1 MAKNQILTNVI
12 RAIKFHFGINQAEI
26 AKRTGIKLTYLSDL
40 IGGRNPLSEIYS
52 DKLSIVFG
60 VSKEYLKTGAG
71 NMFDRPLETISDY
84 GIGSSELKMTDR
96 DVKRL
101 RQNLGFT
108 QKELAE
114 KIGVSLKTIANYE
127 SGGVIPEVKQR
138 LLKSLTDTPN
148 EMKDSFFEYSIGGN
162 EIKPTAELSGKP
174 PYETYL
180 LPLSAMGG
188 PLSGFAAD
196 SVTLANCEKIVSPIE
211 DVDFAITIY
220 GESMYP
226 KYPSGA
232 RLLIK
237 KINPDIFI
245 DWGKAYVLD
254 TSNGVIVK
262 EVRMSDREGC
272 IACHSINP
280 DPKFRPF
287 DVPLSEVYGM
297 YRVLMSLSAE

>member
-1 MAKNQILTNVI
+1 MNAAIVKEIRTSLGLT
-12 RAIKFHFGINQAEI
+12 Q
-26 AKRTGIKLTYLSDL
+26 
-40 IGGRNPLSEIYS
+40 P
-52 DKLSIVFG
+52 
-60 VSKEYLKTGAG
+60 
-71 NMFDRPLETISDY
+71 
-84 GIGSSELKMTDR
+84 
-96 DVKRL
+96 
-101 RQNLGFT
+101 
-108 QKELAE
+108 ELARR
-114 KIGVSLKTIANYE
+114 IGVSIKTIANYE
-127 SGGVIPEVKQR
+127 AGNVIPASKQALLQELLEEARNKVKSY
-138 LLKSLTDTPN
+138 LNLNSGKSTSEIITTEDG
-148 EMKDSFFEYSIGGN
+148 FFNYGIGGN
-162 EIKPTAELSGKP
+162 EVKVTPSNDKIAKTLNDKAITLIRTGADKQDPQSGKP

>member
-1 MAKNQILTNVI
+1 MNAAIVKEIRTSLGLT
-12 RAIKFHFGINQAEI
+12 Q
-26 AKRTGIKLTYLSDL
+26 
-40 IGGRNPLSEIYS
+40 P
-52 DKLSIVFG
+52 
-60 VSKEYLKTGAG
+60 
-71 NMFDRPLETISDY
+71 
-84 GIGSSELKMTDR
+84 
-96 DVKRL
+96 
-101 RQNLGFT
+101 
-108 QKELAE
+108 ELARR
-114 KIGVSLKTIANYE
+114 IGVSIKTIANYE
-127 SGGVIPEVKQR
+127 AGNVIPASKQALLQELLEEARNKVKSYLNLNSGKSTSEIITTEDGFFNYGIGRNEVKV
-138 LLKSLTDTPN
+138 TP
-148 EMKDSFFEYSIGGN
+148 SN

>member
-1 MAKNQILTNVI
+1 MAKNQTLADVI
-12 RAIKFHFGINQAEI
+12 KAVKFHFGLNQAEI
-26 AKRTGIKLTYLSDL
+26 AEKTGIKLTYLSDL
-40 IGGRNPLSEIYS
+40 IGGRNPLSESYS
-52 DKLSIVFG
+52 DKLNTVFG
-60 VSKEYLKTGAG
+60 VNKDYLRTGVG
-71 NMFDRPLETISDY
+71 DMFT
-84 GIGSSELKMTDR
+84 KH
-96 DVKRL
+96 VK
-101 RQNLGFT
+101 NT
-108 QKELAE
+108 
-114 KIGVSLKTIANYE
+114 
-127 SGGVIPEVKQR
+127 
-138 LLKSLTDTPN
+138 
-148 EMKDSFFEYSIGGN
+148 FEYSIGGN

>member
-1 MAKNQILTNVI
+1 MNSGEISDKAERAVKMLRESRLSNYVVSKQTRISQGTLGNYKNGKTKPTPAN
-12 RAIKFHFGINQAEI
+12 AEI
-26 AKRTGIKLTYLSDL
+26 LLQFFD
-40 IGGRNPLSEIYS
+40 
-52 DKLSIVFG
+52 
-60 VSKEYLKTGAG
+60 SKEPAG
-71 NMFDRPLETISDY
+71 GTVA
-84 GIGSSELKMTDR
+84 T
-96 DVKRL
+96 
-101 RQNLGFT
+101 
-108 QKELAE
+108 
-114 KIGVSLKTIANYE
+114 
-127 SGGVIPEVKQR
+127 
-138 LLKSLTDTPN
+138 
-148 EMKDSFFEYSIGGN
+148 KDSFFEYSIGGN